1 MTEKTKNKSSRKTLF
16 NENPLDIETVFE
28 ALSVASDNDLELI
41 YMDSLIYNIRQ
52 NPECDLTD
60 VSYQILKEMKAL

>member
-1 MTEKTKNKSSRKTLF
+1 MTEKIQSKKVKKQIF

-60 VSYQILKEMKAL
+60 LSYQILKEMKAI